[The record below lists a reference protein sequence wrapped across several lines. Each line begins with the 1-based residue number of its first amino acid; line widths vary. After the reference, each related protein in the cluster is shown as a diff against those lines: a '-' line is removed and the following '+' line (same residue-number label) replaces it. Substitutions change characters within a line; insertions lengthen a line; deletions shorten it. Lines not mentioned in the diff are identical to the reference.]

1 MGVSF
6 RIVYCASVLGRL
18 CESIGP
24 MITNLYGIS
33 RTPRLWLSVNTADT
47 MAQRG

>member
-1 MGVSF
+1 M
-6 RIVYCASVLGRL
+6 LGRL
-18 CESIGP
+18 CASIGP
-24 MITNLYGIS
+24 MITYLHGIS